1 MNFLIDIPEYIIG
14 TFLIVASLRV
24 GGLELTYNTNT
35 SHRQNVMLELFKK
48 NHTRKISV
56 NKGEKLA
63 LFMTIDEGTE
73 YFKTRFEKLKN

>member
-1 MNFLIDIPEYIIG
+1 MNFLIDIPEDITG
-14 TFLIVASLRV
+14 TFLIVPSLKV
-24 GGLELTYNTNT
+24 EGLELKYNTNT
-35 SHRQNVMLELFKK
+35 NHGKNIMLELFNK

-63 LFMTIDEGTE
+63 LFMTMNEGTE